1 MPSSLFS
8 SPTPP
13 ASNNGI
19 MMQRL
24 SQFAQMVR
32 GRGDPQKLVQMYM
45 RQNNIPQE
53 QLQQTM
59 QQAQEIARMMGLR

>member
-1 MPSSLFS
+1 
-8 SPTPP
+8 
-13 ASNNGI
+13 

>member
-8 SPTPP
+8 SMMPP
-13 ASNNGI
+13 ANNGGN
-19 MMQRL
+19 MMQKL

-32 GRGDPQKLVQMYM
+32 GRGDPQKLVEQYM

>member
-13 ASNNGI
+13 VSNGN
-19 MMQRL
+19 MMQKL
-24 SQFAQMVR
+24 SQFAQLVR
-32 GRGDPQKLVQMYM
+32 GRGDPQKMVQMYM
-45 RQNNIPQE
+45 QQNNITQE
-53 QLQQTM
+53 QMQQTM